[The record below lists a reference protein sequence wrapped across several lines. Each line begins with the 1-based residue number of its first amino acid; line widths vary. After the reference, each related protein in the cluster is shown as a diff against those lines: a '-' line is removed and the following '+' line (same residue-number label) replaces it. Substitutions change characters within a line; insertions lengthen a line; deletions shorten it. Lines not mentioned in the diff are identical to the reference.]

1 MTSSLL
7 NQTTKL
13 TTGLRAQLHPLRM
26 PTMYNYSHAWA
37 VVHSTSWG
45 FMARQWYALHCC
57 MGSGL
62 GLRPQE
68 RFRLGDVGV
77 QVKCAELM
85 GTSNTDEFDSGT
97 AMYRLFTDDD
107 ALEQEEI
114 LAGGMGRTV

>member
-1 MTSSLL
+1 MRGPWYT
-7 NQTTKL
+7 
-13 TTGLRAQLHPLRM
+13 RLHGNLC
-26 PTMYNYSHAWA
+26 H
-37 VVHSTSWG
+37 V
-45 FMARQWYALHCC
+45 
-57 MGSGL
+57 SGTRFIAAGVQGY